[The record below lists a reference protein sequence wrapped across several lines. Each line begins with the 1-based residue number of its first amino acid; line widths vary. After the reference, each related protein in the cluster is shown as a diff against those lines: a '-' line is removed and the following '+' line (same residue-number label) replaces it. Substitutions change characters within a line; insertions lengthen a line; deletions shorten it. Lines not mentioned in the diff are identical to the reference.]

1 MSAAE
6 LYKQFG
12 ITPAE
17 YAPTDTPVDFVR
29 RAIGSNLARVEQVG
43 VSYSSGTMHRHSSKN
58 TENSKNYVMY
68 SY

>member
-6 LYKQFG
+6 LYQQFG

-17 YAPTDTPVDFVR
+17 YAPTDSPVDFAR

-43 VSYSSGTMHRHSSKN
+43 VSYSSGTMPQQNKK
-58 TENSKNYVMY
+58 TDNSNNYVMY